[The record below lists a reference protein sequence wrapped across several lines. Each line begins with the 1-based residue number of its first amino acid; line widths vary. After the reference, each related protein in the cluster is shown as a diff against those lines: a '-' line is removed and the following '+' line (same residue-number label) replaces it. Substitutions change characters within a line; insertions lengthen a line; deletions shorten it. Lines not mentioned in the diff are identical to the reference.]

1 MDDKNYPSYRGEN
14 NDSLFSGIFTR
25 LRQLCLR
32 LFADPKQRRL
42 QRLRDTVPANL
53 AEFFGCGELHLQ
65 QLAKSTADHYQKFF
79 LWKDRA
85 HTRKR
90 WIEAPDPELKAM
102 QRRILR
108 LLYHLAPSPWAHGFI
123 IGRGIVTNA
132 RPHSGRKFVI
142 KLDLKDFFPSIS
154 RAMILEQLNA
164 SGIVTAENR
173 ARIQTLLDLCLLHD
187 RLPQGAPT
195 SPAISN
201 LVCRRLDV
209 ILAKFAR
216 RHKMIYSRYA
226 DDLTFSCNSDHC
238 YSLIPIIKT
247 IVAHYGFKVNERKVN
262 VLKQHQRQTVTGLV
276 VNRTGTASIPRRHR
290 MKLRAFLHQII
301 SGEIPPDGFNFAR
314 LRGHVALICMANP
327 RQGAYFRQQL
337 ELVAKLRKSS

>member
-1 MDDKNYPSYRGEN
+1 MECYMDDKNYPSYRGEN

-108 LLYHLAPSPWAHGFI
+108 
-123 IGRGIVTNA
+123 
-132 RPHSGRKFVI
+132 
-142 KLDLKDFFPSIS
+142 KDFFPSSS

-262 VLKQHQRQTVTGLV
+262 VMKQHQRQTVTGLV

>member
-1 MDDKNYPSYRGEN
+1 MCKNYPSYRGESS
-14 NDSLFSGIFTR
+14 DSSFRRILTR
-25 LRQLCLR
+25 IRRFCSR
-32 LFADPKQRRL
+32 LFADRKQRRL
-42 QRLRDTVPANL
+42 QYLRDAVPADL
-53 AEFFGCGELHLQ
+53 AAFFDCSELHLQ
-65 QLAKSTADHYQKFF
+65 RLAKSPAEHYQKFF

-123 IGRGIVTNA
+123 IGRSIVTNA
-132 RPHSGRKFVI
+132 RIHTGKRFVV

-173 ARIQTLLDLCLLHD
+173 SRIQILLDLCLLDD

-201 LVCRRLDV
+201 LVCRRLDF
-209 ILAKFAR
+209 ILARFAR
-216 RHKMIYSRYA
+216 KHKMWYTRYA
-226 DDLTFSCNSDHC
+226 DDLTFSCNSDRC
-238 YSLIPIIKT
+238 YQLIPVIKT
-247 IVAHYGFKVNERKVN
+247 ILARYGFKVNERKVN

-276 VNRTGTASIPRRHR
+276 VNRLGKSSIPRRKR

-301 SGEIPPDGFNFAR
+301 SGKIPLNGFNFAR
-314 LRGHVALICMANP
+314 LRGHVALIYMANP
-327 RQGAYFRQQL
+327 RQGQRLRQQL
-337 ELVAKLRKSS
+337 DLIANLRKYS